1 MAKTTQKLSS
11 SIVASFKKRVDTISE
26 ERRTWQDTEF
36 KSSNNA
42 LYDLLAQI
50 YQLYDDSK
58 GATAADEA
66 KREWLLAQC
75 AKRNFKLNK
84 NPSFIQLCVKYVF
97 TDNDTDSRRISS
109 YARVLTAA
117 AQSSEV
123 AVAADVPVFIR
134 KYGGIEEIR
143 ASLAKNTKTP
153 KQRADAGRSIALNSK
168 SIAEVTVDGSK
179 NNATALKGSFVLLVG
194 VVTAKGTVDVKHV
207 CYELAPSDKLYS
219 AKTAVNAALSN
230 VYTNND
236 KQTKAAAKQLSQET
250 AIADKNARALSVSEA
265 ADTDTIKAAA

>member
-1 MAKTTQKLSS
+1 MKQAKNINT
-11 SIVASFKKRVDTISE
+11 SIVKDFKNRVNTICTQRS
-26 ERRTWQDTEF
+26 TWQQTQF
-36 KSSNNA
+36 KSANDA
-42 LYDLLAQI
+42 LYAMLGE
-50 YQLYDDSK
+50 LYDITRQFTNNTK
-58 GATAADEA
+58 ADEL
-66 KREWLLAQC
+66 KYDWLLSECTKKGINLSKKPTFAQ
-75 AKRNFKLNK
+75 L
-84 NPSFIQLCVKYVF
+84 LVKYVF

-123 AVAADVPVFIR
+123 AVAADVPVFIQ
-134 KYGGIEEIR
+134 KHGGIEEIR

-207 CYELAPSDKLYS
+207 CYELAPTDKLYS

-250 AIADKNARALSVSEA
+250 AIADKNARALSVGEA